1 MEPHTSSYLSKYIVK
16 LFRLYR
22 RQRADY
28 IYTTA
33 CATNKSLLWNQTLS
47 YPWRPHKLARS
58 RSPCTRKSWRLSV
71 LTSRVVSTYLF
82 PPFCTFSREVQ
93 FSVRKPIVT
102 VSHVL
107 LENKTNVING
117 FKVLFPKLATVHIF
131 FLSMECNHCE
141 IKLCNCWN

>member
-22 RQRADY
+22 RRRADY

-33 CATNKSLLWNQTLS
+33 CATNKVYCGTKRCLILDVRISSLEVDLRVPGNHDDFPFSQAEWSLPS
-47 YPWRPHKLARS
+47 YFPRFVRFPS
-58 RSPCTRKSWRLSV
+58 KSSLV
-71 LTSRVVSTYLF
+71 
-82 PPFCTFSREVQ
+82 RE
-93 FSVRKPIVT
+93 KPIVT

-107 LENKTNVING
+107 LENKTIVING

-131 FLSMECNHCE
+131 FFQ
-141 IKLCNCWN
+141 WNVIIVK